1 MRVARNL
8 FMVLIALALVIA
20 CASTPKG
27 RYYQNL
33 DMYVF
38 VMDQV
43 KATYKAAP
51 VAEQAQMDR
60 ELLPL
65 LKGWSSARKAWKLS
79 LNDATKE
86 QAAMLAWSEA
96 RSALLNFGIVTVKQL
111 EEVGEVQ

>member
-1 MRVARNL
+1 MRLARNL
-8 FMVLIALALVIA
+8 VLVLIALALVVA

-43 KATYKAAP
+43 KTTYEAAP
-51 VAEQAQMDR
+51 ALEQQQMDR

-65 LKGWSSARKAWKLS
+65 LKTWSTARKAWKLS
-79 LNDATKE
+79 LNDSTKE

-96 RSALLNFGIVTVKQL
+96 KAALLNFGIVTVKQL
-111 EEVGEVQ
+111 EEVGEVK